1 MKKKTLSLLLCT
13 TVFSFGLIND
23 RYANAITESETQS
36 QINSNND
43 KINQLQDEKNKIEED
58 KKSEQSKIDEIQSQI
73 KDKSKMVQQ
82 SLEKANSFQE
92 KIDALE
98 IKVNEIKNNIN
109 EVKVEI
115 KKSEKNIEDKTKE
128 QKEKED
134 MLGKRLRNVYK
145 TNLTD
150 QIIYMIIN
158 STDLSDLISKMANVN
173 TIVTKDNELINQVKT
188 IKKQL
193 EESKEL
199 LKQKEKEL
207 SDNQK
212 EILDKQN
219 EIKASKK
226 EVVALKESYETQLE
240 GLQKLQNEKNNIIN
254 NLTNQEK
261 NIQAKIDDYEEDNVQ
276 LENLFNNNSKSSNSG
291 QSGNDSG
298 QSSSNGGSVS
308 SGGFIRPVG
317 GYVSCPYGPRIHPVT
332 GKQSFHQ
339 GVDLASPSGTP
350 IKASKDGV
358 VTTAT
363 YHDIYGNMVIIDH
376 GNGFGTLYAHQ
387 TNYVVSSGQRV
398 KQGQVIGYV
407 GSTGWSTGPHL
418 HFEVRINGQHTNP
431 MNYIN

>member
-13 TVFSFGLIND
+13 TVFSFSLIND
-23 RYANAITESETQS
+23 ICANAITQSETQS
-36 QINSNND
+36 KINSNNE
-43 KINQLQDEKNKIEED
+43 KINQLQDEKNKIEEN
-58 KKSEQSKIDEIQSQI
+58 KKSEQSKVDEIQNQI
-73 KDKSKMVQQ
+73 KEKSKQVQE
-82 SLEKANSFQE
+82 SLEKANSFQQ

-98 IKVNEIKNNIN
+98 IKINEIQNNIN

-115 KKSEKNIEDKTKE
+115 EKTEKNIEDKTKE
-128 QKEKED
+128 QKEKEE

-158 STDLSDLISKMANVN
+158 STDLSDLISKMANVS

-219 EIKASKK
+219 EIKSSKK
-226 EVVALKESYETQLE
+226 EVIALKESYEAQVE
-240 GLQKLQNEKNNIIN
+240 ELQKLQNEKNNIIN
-254 NLTNQEK
+254 NLTNQA
-261 NIQAKIDDYEEDNVQ
+261 NQIQAKIDDYEEDNVQ
-276 LENLFNNNSKSSNSG
+276 LENLFNNNSKSNDNGQAGSG
-291 QSGNDSG
+291 E
-298 QSSSNGGSVS
+298 SVG

-317 GYVSCPYGPRIHPVT
+317 GYVSCPYGPRIHPIT

-350 IKASKDGV
+350 IKAAKDGV

-363 YHDIYGNMVIIDH
+363 YHDIYGNMIIIDH
-376 GNGFGTLYAHQ
+376 GNGFSTLYAHQ
-387 TNYVVSSGQRV
+387 TNYIVSPGQRV

-431 MNYIN
+431 MNYI